1 MVMRFVLPLV
11 VAVVTTAIAGV
22 GCNAILDIRQHSVAR
37 MSDAGPIVEAGAD
50 SPPAA
55 HAALFAALYTV
66 GRVPDDA
73 SVGYLSDGGR
83 VTLTDDGFELA
94 GTLCRQAICV
104 TGALTP

>member
-1 MVMRFVLPLV
+1 MRLTLALLVPVLMTP
-11 VAVVTTAIAGV
+11 IAGV
-22 GCNAILDIRQHSVAR
+22 GCNAILDIHQHAIAR
-37 MSDAGPIVEAGAD
+37 MSDAGAILESGAD
-50 SPPAA
+50 PPPAVP
-55 HAALFAALYTV
+55 AALFAALYTV

-73 SVGYLSDGGR
+73 SVGYLPDGGR